1 MKYHDLPAS
10 LDDLDVAVMICD
22 DAGLVTYKNFVAMKQ
37 IRLPKRGTHIAP
49 HLQSPVETFDFST
62 IVRPRKPAILTIDT
76 GDRLARALV
85 CNYGDG
91 PSASFMWIFPGFL
104 QMTPYTESFTVSE
117 RNLLA
122 YAYEI
127 CDIVRSIDQKSRH
140 HSDQRHNTI
149 NKRID
154 DRMDAIINGIFGVAP
169 VKNSIDGFLPVEKS
183 ISLLCESA
191 NNTLEKI
198 GFNIHCTSDMVK
210 SPTDRT
216 RLLHFG
222 TLTSFF
228 AHFLHF
234 CLLCCGSGGITVN
247 VTDTQG
253 YVKLRSSFTCMYPPF
268 YVNDCDSYEKLAELS
283 PKTVIDIAIIKAI
296 SESCGYSLSF
306 CVNEDSIDNT
316 TVEFS
321 VPIVLSPYCFSQSDP
336 FTDILRQRDTD
347 MYLFNLFRK
356 FH

>member
-1 MKYHDLPAS
+1 MKYRDLPAS

-104 QMTPYTESFTVSE
+104 QMTPYTESFTASE

-198 GFNIHCTSDMVK
+198 GFNIHCTSDMVT
-210 SPTDRT
+210 SPSDRT

-234 CLLCCGSGGITVN
+234 CLLCCGSGGITIN

>member
-1 MKYHDLPAS
+1 MKYRDLPAS

-104 QMTPYTESFTVSE
+104 QMTPYTESFTASE

-183 ISLLCESA
+183 ISLLCDSA

-198 GFNIHCTSDMVK
+198 GFNIHCTSDMVT
-210 SPTDRT
+210 SPSDRT

-234 CLLCCGSGGITVN
+234 CLLCCGSGGITIN

>member
-1 MKYHDLPAS
+1 MKYRDLPAS
-10 LDDLDVAVMICD
+10 LDDLDVAVMISD

-49 HLQSPVETFDFST
+49 HLQSPVETLDFSS

-85 CNYGDG
+85 CNYGEG
-91 PSASFMWIFPGFL
+91 FPSAFMWIFPGFL
-104 QMTPYTESFTVSE
+104 QMTPYTESFTASE

-127 CDIVRSIDQKSRH
+127 CDIVRCIDQKSRL
-140 HSDQRHNTI
+140 HSGQRHNTI
-149 NKRID
+149 NRRID
-154 DRMDAIINGIFGVAP
+154 DRMDAVISGIFGNAP
-169 VKNSIDGFLPVEKS
+169 IKSSVDGFVPVEKS

-198 GFNIHCTSDMVK
+198 GFNIHCTTDVLSTP
-210 SPTDRT
+210 SDRT

-247 VTDTQG
+247 VTNTDEC
-253 YVKLRSSFTCMYPPF
+253 VKLKSSFTCMYPPF
-268 YVNDCDSYEKLAELS
+268 YADKCDSYEKLSELS

-296 SESCGYSLSF
+296 AESSGYSLSF
-306 CVNEDSIDNT
+306 SVNEDSIDNT

-321 VPIVLSPYCFSQSDP
+321 IPVVLSPYCFAEDDP
-336 FTDILRQRDTD
+336 FENLLRQRDTD

>member
-1 MKYHDLPAS
+1 MKYRDLPQS
-10 LDDLDVAVMICD
+10 LDDLDVAVMISD
-22 DAGLVTYKNFVAMKQ
+22 DAGLVTYKNLVAIKQ

-49 HLQSPVETFDFST
+49 HLQSPVETFEFSS

-85 CNYGDG
+85 CKYGEG
-91 PSASFMWIFPGFL
+91 ASSSFMWIFPGFL
-104 QMTPYTESFTVSE
+104 QMTPYTESFTAAE

-127 CDIVRSIDQKSRH
+127 CDIVRCIDQKSRL
-140 HSDQRHNTI
+140 HSNQRHNSI

-154 DRMDAIINGIFGVAP
+154 ERMDAVINGIFGVAP
-169 VKNSIDGFLPVEKS
+169 LKNSIDGLISVDKS
-183 ISLLCESA
+183 IDLLCESA
-191 NNTLEKI
+191 NNTLAKI
-198 GFNIHCTSDMVK
+198 GFNIHCTTDMVK
-210 SPTDRT
+210 TPSDRV

-234 CLLCCGSGGITVN
+234 CMLCCGSSGITVN
-247 VTDTQG
+247 VTNTDT

-268 YVNDCDSYEKLAELS
+268 YVSDCNEYEKLSELS

-296 SESCGYSLSF
+296 ASSSGYSLSF
-306 CVNEDSIDNT
+306 SVSEDSIDNT

-321 VPIVLSPYCFSQSDP
+321 IPIVLSPYCFSDDDP

-347 MYLFNLFRK
+347 MYMFNLFRK

>member
-1 MKYHDLPAS
+1 MKYRDLPAS

-104 QMTPYTESFTVSE
+104 QMTPYTESFTASE

-127 CDIVRSIDQKSRH
+127 CDIVRYIDQKSRH

-198 GFNIHCTSDMVK
+198 GFNIHCTSDMVT
-210 SPTDRT
+210 SPSDRT

-234 CLLCCGSGGITVN
+234 CLLCCGSGGITIN

-268 YVNDCDSYEKLAELS
+268 YVNGCDSYEKLAELS